1 MGGETGC
8 KRKREK
14 EERDRGREG
23 DRKDSPLASSFI
35 SFLHGEMCVLD
46 ASISLS

>member
-1 MGGETGC
+1 MPGWGGAGA
-8 KRKREK
+8 RER
-14 EERDRGREG
+14 EGEG
-23 DRKDSPLASSFI
+23 DRKDGPLAPSFI

>member
-1 MGGETGC
+1 MPGGEG
-8 KRKREK
+8 RVHGRE
-14 EERDRGREG
+14 GEG
-23 DRKDSPLASSFI
+23 DRKDGPLASSFI